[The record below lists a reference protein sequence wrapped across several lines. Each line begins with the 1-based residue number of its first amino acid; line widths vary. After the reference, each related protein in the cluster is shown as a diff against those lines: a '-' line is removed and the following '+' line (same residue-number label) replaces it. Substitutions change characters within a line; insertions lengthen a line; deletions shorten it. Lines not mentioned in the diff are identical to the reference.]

1 MTAILRI
8 GLVLSETPWVKALL
22 YLVVTLVV
30 ARIVDALLARRDR
43 AMEKVLRREL
53 GPSERTRSRMI
64 RRLVWIVILFVGV
77 AVALAQFPLVGSLA
91 RAMLASAAIIA
102 GVVGIAARAPIANL
116 VSGIMIA
123 FSQPIRLGDYISI
136 DDDFGTVEEISLIYT
151 YVRTADDRRV
161 VIPNEALA
169 SKAVHNYS
177 MGSEGSLVTVTFAV
191 PSDAPLDA
199 VRSSTLEEADALAT
213 PPEGRHNAVG
223 VEAIAPDLVTLRVEA
238 WAVDPLKRRD
248 LASDVR
254 AAILRRLNDDGIYA
268 TEHHADA

>member
-1 MTAILRI
+1 MRI
-8 GLVLSETPWVKALL
+8 GLVLSETPWVMALL
-22 YLVVTLVV
+22 YLVITLVV
-30 ARIVDALLARRDR
+30 ARVVDALLARRDR

-64 RRLVWIVILFVGV
+64 RRLVWIAVLFVGL

-123 FSQPIRLGDYISI
+123 FAQPIRLGDYISI
-136 DDDFGTVEEISLIYT
+136 DDDFGTVEEINLVYT
-151 YVRTADDRRV
+151 YIRTADDRRV

-191 PSDAPLDA
+191 PSHAPLDA
-199 VRSSTLEEADALAT
+199 VRASALEEADTLAT
-213 PPEGRHNAVG
+213 PPAGRRNAVD
-223 VEAIAPDLVTLRVEA
+223 VEAIGPDQVTLRVEA
-238 WAVDPLKRRD
+238 WAIDPLKRRD
-248 LASDVR
+248 LASSVR
-254 AAILRRLNDDGIYA
+254 AAVLRRLNDDGIYA
-268 TEHHADA
+268 AERDADA